1 MTANKPMRPL
11 MEHLFVVRHGSYDKD
26 GRLDHRGRE
35 QIVELS
41 NVVKEILG
49 KGRIQMLSSSA
60 DRARE
65 SAETLASELG
75 VKNVE
80 TFDYLW
86 SGKNSPWRRPYGDMN
101 AIHLLVTQRRYL
113 SETLFL
119 VTHTE
124 VSRDYPEY
132 FTRQE
137 FGRDA
142 RFDELFTGEAHY
154 LNVSAMEW
162 KTLPRG
168 TLTCAI

>member
-1 MTANKPMRPL
+1 MRPA
-11 MEHLFVVRHGSYDKD
+11 MEHLFLVRHGSYDKD
-26 GRLDHRGRE
+26 RRLDDRGRK

-41 NVVKEILG
+41 SMVREILG
-49 KGRIQMLSSSA
+49 KDDRIQILSSPA

-75 VKNVE
+75 VTKVE

-86 SGKNSPWRRPYGDMN
+86 SGRDSPWRRPYGDMD

-113 SETLFL
+113 SEALIL

-124 VSRDYPEY
+124 ASMDYPEHL
-132 FTRQE
+132 TRQE

-142 RFDELFTGEAHY
+142 RFDELLTGEAHY

-162 KTLPRG
+162 KRLPEG
-168 TLTCAI
+168 TLTCVI

>member
-1 MTANKPMRPL
+1 
-11 MEHLFVVRHGSYDKD
+11 MEHFFLVRHGSYDKN
-26 GRLDHRGRE
+26 RHLDHRGRE
-35 QIVELS
+35 QIAELS
-41 NVVKEILG
+41 RVVREILG
-49 KGRIQMLSSSA
+49 KGRIQILSSSA

-65 SAETLASELG
+65 SAETLASEIG
-75 VKNVE
+75 AAKIE

-86 SGKNSPWRRPYGDMN
+86 SGKDSPWRRPYGDMD

-113 SETLFL
+113 SETLVL

-124 VSRDYPEY
+124 VSMGYPEY

-137 FGRDA
+137 YGRDA

-162 KTLPRG
+162 KRLPDG
-168 TLTCAI
+168 TLTCVI